1 MTLDRR
7 SMIAGAAA
15 LAGMA
20 CVPLDRSADGRFS
33 ATFRILE
40 RALGGRLGVAFH
52 APARHAHIAY
62 RGDERF
68 PMCSTFKTSLAAQVL
83 SLGED
88 GTLDLSER
96 VTWTAD
102 DLIFHTP
109 FTGERVA
116 QGATLREL
124 AHAAQTV
131 SDNLAANLLLD
142 RVGGPAGLTAF
153 WRRLGDETSRLDRME
168 TAVNFVPEGDVRDT
182 TTPVAMAR
190 TLAKMLA
197 TNSESPLA
205 APRRRELR
213 QWMIES
219 TTGLKRV
226 RAGLPEDWV
235 AGDKTGNSGAHPG
248 MGYLRGNIGFALDP
262 SEAPTFFAVYHQ
274 SPVGA
279 PIDGQRVD
287 AAFAQVGRLLA
298 EWAQRLDSPLPT

>member
-20 CVPLDRSADGRFS
+20 CVPLDRSTDGRFL

-52 APARHAHIAY
+52 TPARHAHAAY

-83 SLGED
+83 SLGQD

-197 TNSESPLA
+197 TNSESPLE

-213 QWMIES
+213 RWMIES

-226 RAGLPEDWV
+226 RAGLPEGWV

-287 AAFAQVGRLLA
+287 ATFAQVGRLLA
-298 EWAQRLDSPLPT
+298 DWAKNHEASIKA

>member
-1 MTLDRR
+1 MKLDRR

-20 CVPLDRSADGRFS
+20 CVPLDRSWDGRLR
-33 ATFRILE
+33 AALRIIE
-40 RALGGRLGVAFH
+40 RALGGRLGVALH
-52 APARHAHIAY
+52 SPAYRASLAY

-83 SLGED
+83 SLGQD

-153 WRRLGDETSRLDRME
+153 WRRIGDETSRLDRME

-182 TTPVAMAR
+182 TTPAAMVR
-190 TLAKMLA
+190 TLAKMLD

-205 APRRRELR
+205 APRQRELR

-226 RAGLPEDWV
+226 RAGLPADWV
-235 AGDKTGNSGAHPG
+235 AGDKTGNSGAHPR

-287 AAFAQVGRLLA
+287 ATFAQVGRLLA
-298 EWAQRLDSPLPT
+298 DWAKNHEAP

>member
-1 MTLDRR
+1 MKLDRR

-20 CVPLDRSADGRFS
+20 CVPLDRSWDGRLR
-33 ATFRILE
+33 AALRIIE
-40 RALGGRLGVAFH
+40 RALGGRLGVALH
-52 APARHAHIAY
+52 SPAYRASLAY

-68 PMCSTFKTSLAAQVL
+68 PMCSTFKTSLAALVL
-83 SLGED
+83 ALDQD
-88 GTLDLSER
+88 GMLDLSER

-153 WRRLGDETSRLDRME
+153 WRRIGDETSRLDRME

-182 TTPVAMAR
+182 TTPAAMVR
-190 TLAKMLA
+190 TLAKMLD

-205 APRRRELR
+205 APRQRELR

-226 RAGLPEDWV
+226 RAGLPADWV
-235 AGDKTGNSGAHPG
+235 AGDKTGNSGAHPR

-262 SEAPTFFAVYHQ
+262 SHAPTFFAVYHQ

-279 PIDGQRVD
+279 PVDGEKVD
-287 AAFAQVGRLLA
+287 AAFVQVGKLLGD
-298 EWAQRLDSPLPT
+298 WARKHEASVTT